1 MNFRRII
8 NAVFRKWW
16 LIVLIS
22 IIGGLAGFFMVYFS
36 PSMYKGEVTLYS
48 LDLTRIQEEGE
59 DLEYYDIQLSREVLQ
74 QFRNVIYSRR
84 VTSVVEDQ
92 LSEYALSEGDLLSM
106 TTIDSSVDDNIFYI
120 TAESTDPVIASRVAN
135 AMSAQFAVII
145 HELLNT
151 DNVGILDQAIIPDEP
166 EAKNTIAVAIL
177 GAFAGFVFGFTAV
190 YLKEYFDPRVYDK
203 QDLYAK
209 FGDDI
214 LGSVPKYIAVEGEG
228 K

>member
-8 NAVFRKWW
+8 NAVLRKWW
-16 LIVLIS
+16 VIVLIS
-22 IIGGLAGFFMVYFS
+22 LIGGLAGFFMVYFS
-36 PSMYKGEVTLYS
+36 PSMYEGVVTLYS
-48 LDLTRIQEEGE
+48 LDLTRIQEEGV

-84 VTSVVEDQ
+84 VTSVVENQ
-92 LSEYALSEGDLLSM
+92 LSEYALSEEDLLSM
-106 TTIDSSVDDNIFYI
+106 IAIDSSVDDNIFYI

-151 DNVGILDQAIIPDEP
+151 DNVGILDQAIVPNEP
-166 EAKNTIAVAIL
+166 VSKNILAIAIL
-177 GAFAGFVFGFTAV
+177 GAFAGFVFGFTVV

-203 QDLYAK
+203 QDLYGT
-209 FGDDI
+209 FGDGV
-214 LGSVPKYIAVEGEG
+214 LGTIPKYIATEGEG